1 MKLLVAFTILL
12 FAAFIVPSRADS
24 TPGEILDITLYN
36 YTLIAFI
43 NYFIY
48 EDCAENE
55 VYKTCGRIGC
65 QPTCAMT
72 LKGTKCIGINRRCG
86 HGCYCKDGYVR
97 LSSQSGRCVPVA
109 DCAQYAAQS
118 PADSSS

>member
-12 FAAFIVPSRADS
+12 LAAFIVPSRADS
-24 TPGEILDITLYN
+24 TP
-36 YTLIAFI
+36 
-43 NYFIY
+43 
-48 EDCAENE
+48 DCAKDE

-72 LKGTKCIGINRRCG
+72 LKGTKCIGISRRCG

-97 LSSQSGRCVPVA
+97 LSSQGGRCVPIA